1 MNYFYG
7 GDDNDQV
14 GGGNGADHLFGGA
27 GNDVLSGYPRVQE
40 MLGGNGDD
48 LVTVN
53 GLTGDP
59 VPVGQVLNGGLGF
72 DRLNWTG
79 QSGGVVDLTT
89 GAYTTIHG
97 SQLLGF
103 EAFGLYVAHTAT
115 TTVSFGAGNDRLESG
130 SAAFAL
136 TVNAGADDDTII
148 ARTTTTATLN
158 GGSGNDH
165 LTSYYGTGGDLAG
178 GSGNDVLWIYSA
190 AGCTL
195 DGGGGADRVVRQ

>member
-7 GDDNDQV
+7 GDGNDQV

-59 VPVGQVLNGGLGF
+59 VPVGQVLNGGLGN

-79 QSGGVVDLTT
+79 QLGGVVDLTT
-89 GAYTTIHG
+89 GAYITGQG
-97 SQLLGF
+97 SQWLGY
-103 EAFGLYVAHTAT
+103 ESFGLFVAYTAT
-115 TTVSFGAGNDRLESG
+115 TAITFGAGNDRLEGGSG
-130 SAAFAL
+130 SFAL
-136 TVNAGADDDTII
+136 TVNAGAGNDSIT
-148 ARTTTTATLN
+148 ARASQATLN
-158 GGSGNDH
+158 GG
-165 LTSYYGTGGDLAG
+165 GGMT
-178 GSGNDVLWIYSA
+178 
-190 AGCTL
+190 C
-195 DGGGGADRVVRQ
+195 